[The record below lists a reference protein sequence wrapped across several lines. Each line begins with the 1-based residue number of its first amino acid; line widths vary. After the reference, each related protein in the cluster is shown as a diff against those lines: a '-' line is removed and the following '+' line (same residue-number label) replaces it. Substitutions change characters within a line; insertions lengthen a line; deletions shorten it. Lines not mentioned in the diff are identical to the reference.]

1 MKSVEDLDLEV
12 LKEFA
17 KLYDNYEVLDF
28 ENPSVMQT
36 QEKKFSNN
44 VKAIRN
50 AVPHLLKLSEEVDPT
65 TPSTLITTQVVVK
78 KLVTEERFTEVQLNL
93 KRWQQIGKSVD
104 VDPKI
109 LRALSVFTGFK
120 F

>member
-50 AVPHLLKLSEEVDPT
+50 AVPSSLR
-65 TPSTLITTQVVVK
+65 VVVEAPVRSWK
-78 KLVTEERFTEVQLNL
+78 ICLSICVSTSFANL
-93 KRWQQIGKSVD
+93 EAVLFSINDLTTVG
-104 VDPKI
+104 
-109 LRALSVFTGFK
+109 
-120 F
+120 